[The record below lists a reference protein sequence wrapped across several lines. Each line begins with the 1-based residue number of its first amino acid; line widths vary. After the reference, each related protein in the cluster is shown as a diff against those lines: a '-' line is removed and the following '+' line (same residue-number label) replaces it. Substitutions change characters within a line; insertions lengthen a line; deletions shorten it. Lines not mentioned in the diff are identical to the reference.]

1 MGKADLE
8 VQEANNFTDPN
19 MLGSFEH
26 SATYHHVM
34 VAEPGMNNVV
44 LKVDHEGNVIHW
56 DEESFIELCSSS
68 EDPTLRAMLAVFNLG
83 IIAGNR

>member
-19 MLGSFEH
+19 RIGSFEH
-26 SATYHHVM
+26 PATYHHVI
-34 VAEPGMNNVV
+34 VAEPDMNNVV
-44 LKVDHEGNVIHW
+44 LKVDREGNVIHW
-56 DEESFIELCSSS
+56 DEEAFVELCSNS

-83 IIAGNR
+83 IIAGSR